1 MNEKR
6 IIDKTM
12 VTRAV
17 ITKIKN
23 DWNPQMIKAQHLKDF
38 NDPETI
44 YIKGN
49 KKERGYKPDIIALNE
64 TQTNIYEIELN
75 KQMPVAKWRLFSNYA
90 RENNGNLYI
99 VVPDYLKEEI
109 KKEIQEKDIYTGLI
123 YFETK

>member
-6 IIDKTM
+6 SIDKTM

-23 DWNPQMIKAQHLKDF
+23 DWNPELIKALHIKGYDE
-38 NDPETI
+38 PEKI
-44 YIKGN
+44 QIKGN
-49 KKERGYKPDIIALNE
+49 KKERGYKPDILALNE
-64 TQTNIYEIELN
+64 SQTNIYEIELN

-99 VVPDYLKEEI
+99 VVPDYLKEDI
-109 KKEIQEKDIYTGLI
+109 KKEIKEKEIFSGLI